1 MGNTR
6 NIPWRFNENPPLKQ
20 WKWKTEH
27 FMAQIVDD
35 GSPMGGVTWS
45 VFDTSGEENKILKTE
60 QCNDFKDAQSGM
72 LEYVGK
78 SWDKR
83 LGYVEYAGDL
93 IYNFEISTGKKIS
106 FKDYVGEEVKIVFL
120 TETGQQ
126 EAQGLFGVKNHS
138 LLLKQQDGRILDI
151 PSVIIKEITLV

>member
-1 MGNTR
+1 MTTK
-6 NIPWRFNENPPLKQ
+6 NIPWRFSENPPLQQ
-20 WKWKTEH
+20 WKWTTEH
-27 FMAQIVDD
+27 FLTQIVDD

-45 VFDTSGEENKILKTE
+45 VFDITGAENKILKTE
-60 QCNDFKDAQSGM
+60 QCNTFREAQQAM

-106 FKDYVGEEVKIVFL
+106 FKDYVGEEVSLTYL
-120 TETGQQ
+120 TETGQ
-126 EAQGLFGVKNHS
+126 ETSQGTFGVKNHS
-138 LLLKQQDGRILDI
+138 LLLRLDDGRILDI
-151 PSVIIKEITLV
+151 PPTIIKEIKYR